1 MKRTS
6 SVPDLEA
13 MIDRAI
19 ALKAKRHTRACELDA
34 KAGEI
39 YKASDRMEYSTAI
52 KYRHEADKLRKMELS
67 TNKRIRRYS
76 MRLAELRTMVL
87 SGIVPD
93 ESVRV

>member
-6 SVPDLEA
+6 SIPDLEA

-19 ALKAKRHTRACELDA
+19 ALKQKRHVRACELDA

-39 YKASDRMEYSTAI
+39 YKSGDRLNFGAANG
-52 KYRHEADKLRKMELS
+52 YRRDAEKLRRMELS

-76 MRLAELRTMVL
+76 MRLAELRTGIL
-87 SGIVPD
+87 PGIVTD